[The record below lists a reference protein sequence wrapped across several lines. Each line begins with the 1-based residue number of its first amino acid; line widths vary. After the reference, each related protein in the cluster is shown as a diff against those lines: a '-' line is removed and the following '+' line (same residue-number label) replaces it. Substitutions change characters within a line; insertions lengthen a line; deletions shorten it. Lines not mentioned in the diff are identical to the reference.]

1 VAEEKE
7 KVEVQEQLIQEEALL
22 KHQGCPHL
30 YNHSV
35 SVMLEEMELL
45 VAEVQVDMALV
56 VAGLG
61 DQEILQ
67 VDLQM
72 VVMENQ

>member
-22 KHQGCPHL
+22 KHQECPHL

-56 VAGLG
+56 AAGLG
-61 DQEILQ
+61 EQEILQ